1 MRKSPFCD
9 LGFDKCIYEPVLHIL
24 ITGACLIMFSNDWGR
39 TVSQTCWGVLQEDRM
54 PLSQPLRWCCVD
66 CVIHHEREVREEQHH
81 RYIWREQAIKQWSWR
96 GSSADINLR
105 TIERNDQ
112 RTRRVIMACELYC
125 CLLPQCEALRICRSG
140 FPITTPPTAVH
151 WTWETF
157 SIKLDHKLG
166 PGIFSA
172 SRKRRKL
179 MAWSHTLDD
188 TCRVSHVE

>member
-125 CLLPQCEALRICRSG
+125 CLLPRCKALRICPSG
-140 FPITTPPTAVH
+140 FPIATKWCCDQDVKVVP
-151 WTWETF
+151 
-157 SIKLDHKLG
+157 S
-166 PGIFSA
+166 SA
-172 SRKRRKL
+172 FTQK
-179 MAWSHTLDD
+179 
-188 TCRVSHVE
+188 TCGSL